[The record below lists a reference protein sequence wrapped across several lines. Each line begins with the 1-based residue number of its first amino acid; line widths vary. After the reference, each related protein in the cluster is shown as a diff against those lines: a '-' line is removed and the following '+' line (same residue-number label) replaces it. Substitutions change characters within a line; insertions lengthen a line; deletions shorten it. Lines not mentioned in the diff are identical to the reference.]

1 MRQAA
6 AILVGWCFLTAA
18 SCLDVAGAA
27 KIGGPM
33 NIDGPLYVHG
43 SLYVGGPATIH
54 GPVFA
59 KDLTVGGPVNTSFP
73 KGEQLGAAG
82 QTYGTSLIVGGPLT
96 VRGPL
101 IVEGTLKIGGPLY
114 CESTQ
119 GLSDMPRGV
128 QGYPQQG
135 QVDSQP
141 GQDYSPQTD
150 SSRQPRIVPQQEWT
164 E

>member
-1 MRQAA
+1 MRRTATM
-6 AILVGWCFLTAA
+6 LLLGWCFIAGT

-33 NIDGPLYVHG
+33 NVDGPLHIQG
-43 SLYVGGPATIH
+43 NLYVGGPATIH

-59 KDLTVGGPVNTSFP
+59 KSLTVGGPVTTSFP
-73 KGEQLGAAG
+73 RGELSGSAG
-82 QTYGTSLIVGGPLT
+82 QTYGTALVIGGPLT
-96 VRGPL
+96 VQGPL

-119 GLSDMPRGV
+119 GLSDLPQV
-128 QGYPQQG
+128 QGYPQP
-135 QVDSQP
+135 SQP
-141 GQDYSPQTD
+141 ALQHASPQQD
-150 SSRQPRIVPQQEWT
+150 WT

>member
-1 MRQAA
+1 MRRAVTT
-6 AILVGWCFLTAA
+6 LVLGWCFLMAA

-33 NIDGPLYVHG
+33 NIAGPLYVHG

-73 KGEQLGAAG
+73 KGEPSGSAG
-82 QTYGTSLIVGGPLT
+82 QTYGTSLMIGGPLT
-96 VRGPL
+96 VQGPL
-101 IVEGTLKIGGPLY
+101 IVEGTLKVGGPLY
-114 CESTQ
+114 CESTA
-119 GLSDMPRGV
+119 GLSDLAPQVERY
-128 QGYPQQG
+128 QQQG
-135 QVDSQP
+135 QPVLQHAA
-141 GQDYSPQTD
+141 
-150 SSRQPRIVPQQEWT
+150 PQQDWT